1 MAAFLFLL
9 TLLASV
15 LFINCEL
22 VLNDVAERGFGKE
35 IIFVVWMDLIMVV
48 GTKGLQ

>member
-35 IIFVVWMDLIMVV
+35 MMVWMDLIMVV